1 MPAPSRVQVP
11 GAEAAAAEAPGAQ
24 SPEAM
29 AAEIARLNKLLA
41 AQVPGA
47 VDSLVLEIETPHG
60 KVHRA
65 ESKFNH
71 VTTAELHQQILDGKV
86 KLTDRHV
93 LCRDGWYVNTAF

>member
-11 GAEAAAAEAPGAQ
+11 GADAATDGQSVETLAAEN
-24 SPEAM
+24 E
-29 AAEIARLNKLLA
+29 RLRKMLA
-41 AQVPGA
+41 AQAPGA

-60 KVHRA
+60 KIHRA

-71 VTTAELHQQILDGKV
+71 VTAAELDKQVRAGEV

-93 LCRDGWYVNTAF
+93 LCRDGWYVNPNF